1 MANCS
6 NNNNFNATRLI
17 GARNFASQDVVTNG
31 LIQLGNV
38 YRRFCKKINGVKT
51 FEFDN
56 SDIILQQSGIY
67 HITVTAVATGSEAGE
82 IAIQLYENGIAI
94 PGVFSNETI
103 TTPTTEFRTLT
114 LDYFALVD
122 STCILGCNST
132 VAKAI
137 SIVNT
142 GVEATYS
149 SIVVNIE
156 KVV

>member
-1 MANCS
+1 MANC
-6 NNNNFNATRLI
+6 NNLNATRLI
-17 GARNFASQDVVTNG
+17 GTRNFASQEVLTNG
-31 LIQLGNV
+31 IVQLGNV
-38 YRRFCKKINGVKT
+38 YRRFCRKINGIKT

-56 SDIILQQSGIY
+56 TDIILQQSGIY
-67 HITVTAVATGSEAGE
+67 HITVTAVATGTEAGE
-82 IAIQLYENGIAI
+82 LAIQLYENGFAV

-103 TTPTTEFRTLT
+103 TTPDTEFRTLT

-122 STCILGCNST
+122 NTCVLGCNST
-132 VAKAI
+132 IAKAI